1 MRILHLSD
9 TGLPDWRL
17 QKTAMSDLKIGHQ
30 IFFAGAKLIKS
41 KCPMFTKIYE
51 INWTAGAR
59 RGLPVYWSSVKKQ
72 MERILREIRPDV
84 IHAHNIFSAKMAS
97 EFGFPFVYNDY
108 EYWSKHSLV
117 VADAKPVLDE
127 SLHKVN
133 IFWKRA
139 KKAILDPLTIK
150 MWTKWE
156 KELVSLYP
164 TITVSNRIADD
175 FKKIGGSK
183 KILVIPNFPLVSEIS
198 WLSKPEFHSMLSSVY
213 AGSDGNSTQMFA
225 NRNLAGFFET
235 FNSRND
241 IGPLTVLGW
250 KDDSTKNIKYL
261 GYLGRQEMFAA
272 MSQHSIGFIPW
283 KKHWSH
289 YFVNPNKPY
298 EYAHAGLL
306 VMCTSSLTTLIET
319 LKDNCITFDDDQHL
333 VTELQHLN
341 GNMEDLYKR
350 RIKIF
355 DFARENLIWEKYEN
369 NISTAYKLC

>member
-1 MRILHLSD
+1 
-9 TGLPDWRL
+9 
-17 QKTAMSDLKIGHQ
+17 
-30 IFFAGAKLIKS
+30 
-41 KCPMFTKIYE
+41 
-51 INWTAGAR
+51 
-59 RGLPVYWSSVKKQ
+59 
-72 MERILREIRPDV
+72 
-84 IHAHNIFSAKMAS
+84 
-97 EFGFPFVYNDY
+97 
-108 EYWSKHSLV
+108 
-117 VADAKPVLDE
+117 
-127 SLHKVN
+127 
-133 IFWKRA
+133 
-139 KKAILDPLTIK
+139 

-183 KILVIPNFPLVSEIS
+183 KILVIPNFPLFSEIS